1 MRVASYNPIE
11 VIRNNSI
18 GFLAGEAVSQFTV
31 SIDPLASWIK
41 SEALRFAY
49 AVCNTIAEF
58 RAIPGQPIMGAKA
71 LNEKGGV
78 MAALTTE
85 VKMSRFM
92 SD

>member
-1 MRVASYNPIE
+1 M
-11 VIRNNSI
+11 
-18 GFLAGEAVSQFTV
+18 AGEAVFAVYGFNRPPCQL
-31 SIDPLASWIK
+31 DK

-78 MAALTTE
+78 MTALTTE